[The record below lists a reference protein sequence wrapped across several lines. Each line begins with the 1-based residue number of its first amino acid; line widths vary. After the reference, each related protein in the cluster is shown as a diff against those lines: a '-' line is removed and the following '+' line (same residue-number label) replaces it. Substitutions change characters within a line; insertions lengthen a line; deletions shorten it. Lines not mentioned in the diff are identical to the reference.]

1 MPVLLQTAGLTTS
14 SGLVWRTE
22 RQREVAMAAQTLF
35 DALRQVDDD
44 VWIDDLQASQTS
56 LAAWKGQLQST
67 IEKIEKL
74 AEEKLPTDHTA
85 IVDVFEEQP
94 TTPTMQSIFSEQ

>member
-1 MPVLLQTAGLTTS
+1 MPVLLHTAGLTTS

-74 AEEKLPTDHTA
+74 AEEKLPTDHTTA
-85 IVDVFEEQP
+85 VDVFEEEP
-94 TTPTMQSIFSEQ
+94 TTPTMRSIFSEQ